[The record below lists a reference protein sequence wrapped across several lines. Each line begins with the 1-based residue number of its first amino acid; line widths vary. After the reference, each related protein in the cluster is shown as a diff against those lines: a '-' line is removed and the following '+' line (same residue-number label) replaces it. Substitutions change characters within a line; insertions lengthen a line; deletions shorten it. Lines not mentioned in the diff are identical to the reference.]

1 MWTCFCILI
10 LKNCNLPDCFYSKK
24 SRTLLDFPVKFMI
37 IYFVYIF
44 VNLLQNIKTLFHK
57 RSIIDCFEIWQL
69 VLSEFVSRFLLRSN
83 FMVNVYG
90 PEFFF
95 SHSVS
100 FWKANSLWFSHFY
113 FGNTMD
119 TVIRYAFLS
128 SLLRQMLGFDG
139 HEKVPFPKIWSHTA
153 K

>member
-1 MWTCFCILI
+1 MASTV
-10 LKNCNLPDCFYSKK
+10 KK
-24 SRTLLDFPVKFMI
+24 SLTLLDFPVKFMI

-69 VLSEFVSRFLLRSN
+69 LLSEFVSRFLLRSN

-100 FWKANSLWFSHFY
+100 FWKANSL
-113 FGNTMD
+113 
-119 TVIRYAFLS
+119 
-128 SLLRQMLGFDG
+128 
-139 HEKVPFPKIWSHTA
+139 
-153 K
+153 

>member
-1 MWTCFCILI
+1 
-10 LKNCNLPDCFYSKK
+10 
-24 SRTLLDFPVKFMI
+24 MI

-95 SHSVS
+95 FTFSVIGQG
-100 FWKANSLWFSHFY
+100 FWKATAYHFHTITC
-113 FGNTMD
+113 GTQW
-119 TVIRYAFLS
+119 T
-128 SLLRQMLGFDG
+128 LLLDMLFYRVFYVKCLGLMG
-139 HEKVPFPKIWSHTA
+139 MRK
-153 K
+153 